1 MSAHWMDDTKWI
13 VVCGNNIYQP
23 SIYQAVVVTILVTR
37 RTTPFPFE
45 DKIFSMNP
53 LKFIL
58 FQVSRGED
66 ATLNQLGNKNW
77 ILVLYNSS
85 GRIQKVAREH

>member
-13 VVCGNNIYQP
+13 VVCGNNIHQP
-23 SIYQAVVVTILVTR
+23 SIYQAVVVTILITR
-37 RTTPFPFE
+37 RTTSFPFE